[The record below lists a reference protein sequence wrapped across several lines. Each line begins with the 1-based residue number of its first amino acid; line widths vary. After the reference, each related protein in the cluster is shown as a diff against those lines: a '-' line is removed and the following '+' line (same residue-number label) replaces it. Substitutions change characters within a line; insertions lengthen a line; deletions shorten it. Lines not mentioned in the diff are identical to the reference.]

1 MSQLV
6 ASEADRVFAEAGRVL
21 AGGVSA
27 ALRLH
32 PYLGRPLYLA
42 GADGA
47 HVTDL
52 DGRRYLDFN
61 LANGAALLGHRHPA
75 VEEAV
80 IDGLRAGLPAAA
92 ETPAHER
99 LAARLTEIVP
109 AAERV
114 RFATNG
120 SDVTIVALRIARHA
134 TGRTAFVKFEGHYH
148 GLLEPFLFRQAD
160 PTATDGT
167 ADGAAVPSSGGV
179 PAADGADVFVLPWND
194 AAAFERCL
202 DRYGARIAAVFCEPV
217 HYNAGCIPP
226 APGFLELL
234 RARTAAAGVVLV
246 FDEVLSGFRMALGGA
261 QAHYGVTPDLTT
273 LAKALANGLPLAAL
287 AGRAD
292 LMELLAPTGPVAH
305 SGTYS
310 GHPLGVLA
318 GIAAVE
324 ALRAPGLYD
333 RLTATADAFYA
344 DLQAIFDR
352 RDLPIRV
359 QGLGARFGLYFG
371 RTTPVRTFADA
382 RDHDHALHKRF
393 VLGCLERGL
402 YFHAYSRQ
410 GPPGHAGLS
419 LAHSPADLAEALTA
433 IDDVAADLA
442 RPTAA

>member
-1 MSQLV
+1 MSQTL
-6 ASEADRVFAEAGRVL
+6 ATEADRLFAGARSVL

-32 PYLGRPLYLA
+32 PYVGRPVYLA
-42 GADGA
+42 GGEGA
-47 HVTDL
+47 YVTDL
-52 DGRRYLDFN
+52 DGQRYLDFN
-61 LANGAALLGHRHPA
+61 LANGAALLGHRHPG
-75 VEEAV
+75 VEQAV
-80 IDGLRAGLPAAA
+80 IDCLRAGVPTAA
-92 ETPAHER
+92 ETPSHER
-99 LAARLTEIVP
+99 LAALLTEIIP

-160 PTATDGT
+160 PTG
-167 ADGAAVPSSGGV
+167 ADGAAIPSSGGV
-179 PAADGADVFVLPWND
+179 PVAEGEDVFVLPWND
-194 AAAFERCL
+194 AAAFEACL
-202 DRYGARIAAVFCEPV
+202 DRHGDRIAAVFCEPV

-234 RARTAAAGVVLV
+234 RARTSAAGAVLV

-273 LAKALANGLPLAAL
+273 VAKALANGMPLAAL

-292 LMELLAPTGPVAH
+292 LMESLAPTGPVAH

-310 GHPLGVLA
+310 GHPLGVAAALA
-318 GIAAVE
+318 ALE
-324 ALRAPGLYD
+324 ELRAPGLYD
-333 RLTATADAFYA
+333 RLNATADAFYR
-344 DLQAIFDR
+344 DLQAILDR
-352 RDLPIRV
+352 HALPVRV

-371 RTTPVRTFADA
+371 RTAPVRSYNDA
-382 RDHDHALHKRF
+382 RDHDHDLHKRF
-393 VLGCLERGL
+393 VLACLERGL

-410 GPPGHAGLS
+410 GPPGHAGIS
-419 LAHSPADLAEALTA
+419 LAHSATDLATALTA
-433 IDDVAADLA
+433 IDDVAAEMA
-442 RPTAA
+442 RPA